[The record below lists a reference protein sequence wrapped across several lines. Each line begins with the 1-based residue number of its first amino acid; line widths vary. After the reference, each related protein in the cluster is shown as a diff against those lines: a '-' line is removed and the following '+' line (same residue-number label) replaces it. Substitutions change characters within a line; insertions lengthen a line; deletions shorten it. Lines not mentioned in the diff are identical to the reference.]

1 MLDAETTAATDP
13 QTILQLRR
21 QMSELARG
29 YRTAQV
35 LLTCVELGVFEAIA
49 AGAAAE
55 AEIAAAIACDARGTG
70 LLLNTAASLG
80 LLEKRDNRFANSPPD
95 QLCRYQILDDLCSA
109 AVSSLYRD
117 YACRA

>member
-49 AGAAAE
+49 AGELERTSETVFRFTGAAPLTLEDYFRAFPE
-55 AEIAAAIACDARGTG
+55 
-70 LLLNTAASLG
+70 LL
-80 LLEKRDNRFANSPPD
+80 
-95 QLCRYQILDDLCSA
+95 
-109 AVSSLYRD
+109 
-117 YACRA
+117 RALRAGQDRTSGG